1 MRMVLSRF
9 RRSQETI
16 IKWSRF
22 TFLMFSPD
30 HLAAVI
36 DDIIEMQHPRD
47 LLFEPQATMADRLR
61 NLFNAIAEHQGDW
74 IAVLYESDFRNSV
87 QGKKGTIYGT
97 IGCYTDFF
105 LDPITDDNS
114 DVVGEELELDVAQEY
129 NNVIIE
135 GGCLNTWQVRL
146 TGTFFDY
153 DFRTRR
159 VGESSRSET
168 LSDSLL
174 GETGVL
180 AALLSL
186 ARTNGTAFFSQMH
199 KLPVKIGFPQY
210 GGDFVRETFANDL
223 TLAFGEEAALLMGDH
238 FGARLDPELTM
249 NRRFFTHEVR
259 NERSHYRQSRNAAKK
274 AGTDLLRSYL

>member
-1 MRMVLSRF
+1 MKLEGLAGSLDHIDIMDPVNIDPRDRLLSFERCQFLNRELPLLDMMLIVIDDAEMDPLLFFLRRCRPGYPVGGRPYATSAECSQEENMRMVLSRF

-114 DVVGEELELDVAQEY
+114 DVVGEE
-129 NNVIIE
+129 
-135 GGCLNTWQVRL
+135 T
-146 TGTFFDY
+146 
-153 DFRTRR
+153 RT
-159 VGESSRSET
+159 
-168 LSDSLL
+168 
-174 GETGVL
+174 
-180 AALLSL
+180 
-186 ARTNGTAFFSQMH
+186 
-199 KLPVKIGFPQY
+199 
-210 GGDFVRETFANDL
+210 
-223 TLAFGEEAALLMGDH
+223 
-238 FGARLDPELTM
+238 
-249 NRRFFTHEVR
+249 
-259 NERSHYRQSRNAAKK
+259 
-274 AGTDLLRSYL
+274 